1 MFNSELV
8 VIDPANLV
16 PIVLLT
22 CAMTAVGRMH
32 ERFSLVERIISSPCH
47 CLFNILCGK
56 DGHQGK
62 SQKKIQDL
70 TVGKWKN
77 THGLESILMLS
88 SKF

>member
-16 PIVLLT
+16 PTALLT
-22 CAMTAVGRMH
+22 CPMTAVGRRH

-47 CLFNILCGK
+47 CLFTILCGE

-62 SQKKIQDL
+62 SQKNSTSDCGGVEKH
-70 TVGKWKN
+70 TRVRKHAN
-77 THGLESILMLS
+77 A
-88 SKF
+88 